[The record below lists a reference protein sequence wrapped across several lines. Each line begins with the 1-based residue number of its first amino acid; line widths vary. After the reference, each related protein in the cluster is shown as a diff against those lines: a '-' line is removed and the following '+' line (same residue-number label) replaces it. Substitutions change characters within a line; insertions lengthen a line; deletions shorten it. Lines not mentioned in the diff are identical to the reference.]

1 MDIVIENSDIFNN
14 KKEINSKTV
23 EDILSKIDSA
33 TERRRQYGS
42 MMYFIAQKKDKEM
55 SNEKKM
61 QVIKELNTIF
71 KKVEEIKKNEK
82 KNTEEDED
90 EKQQSI
96 ETVTIVELAK
106 QPNSKGNLLKKY
118 TIQVNAPN
126 YPIAP
131 LDQVNYYL
139 DDIQAYHN
147 MIFAKD
153 DKERAEMYEDM
164 NKYKIK
170 TPQRI
175 VPQGLTMQKVDDK
188 EGITTISNDLS
199 QVAENQKSKGGK
211 KKNKKTKRKNKKR
224 TKTIKRKS
232 K

>member
-14 KKEINSKTV
+14 KKEVNSKTV

-33 TERRRQYGS
+33 TERKRQYGS
-42 MMYFIAQKKDKEM
+42 MIYFIAQKKDKEM
-55 SNEKKM
+55 NNDKKM
-61 QVIKELNTIF
+61 QAIKELNTIF

-82 KNTEEDED
+82 KNTEEDEN

-96 ETVTIVELAK
+96 ETVTMVELAK
-106 QPNSKGNLLKKY
+106 QPNSKGNFLKKY

-147 MIFAKD
+147 MIFAKN

-175 VPQGLTMQKVDDK
+175 VPQGLNMQKVDDK
-188 EGITTISNDLS
+188 DGISVISGDLT
-199 QVAENQKSKGGK
+199 NLSKLKQGGK

-224 TKTIKRKS
+224 TKTIKRKC

>member
-1 MDIVIENSDIFNN
+1 MDIVIENSNIFNN
-14 KKEINSKTV
+14 KKEINSKAV

-55 SNEKKM
+55 NNETKM
-61 QVIKELNTIF
+61 QIIKELNTIF
-71 KKVEEIKKNEK
+71 KKVEEIKKKEN
-82 KNTEEDED
+82 KNTEEEED

-96 ETVTIVELAK
+96 ETVTMVELAK

-188 EGITTISNDLS
+188 EGIALISNDLS
-199 QVAENQKSKGGK
+199 QVKGNKGGK

-224 TKTIKRKS
+224 TKTIKRKC

>member
-1 MDIVIENSDIFNN
+1 MDIVVENSNIFNN
-14 KKEINSKTV
+14 KKEINTKTV

-55 SNEKKM
+55 NNDKKM
-61 QVIKELNTIF
+61 QVIKELNAIF
-71 KKVEEIKKNEK
+71 KRVEEIKKNEK
-82 KNTEEDED
+82 QNTEDDED
-90 EKQQSI
+90 EKKQSI
-96 ETVTIVELAK
+96 ESVTIVELAK
-106 QPNSKGNLLKKY
+106 QPNSKGNFLKKF

-126 YPIAP
+126 YPISP

-139 DDIQAYHN
+139 DDIQSYHD

-170 TPQRI
+170 TPQRV
-175 VPQGLTMQKVDDK
+175 VPQELTMQKVDDK
-188 EGITTISNDLS
+188 KGIHLISSDLS
-199 QVAENQKSKGGK
+199 QISNKKGGK
-211 KKNKKTKRKNKKR
+211 NKNKKTRRKNKKR
-224 TKTIKRKS
+224 TKSIKIKS
-232 K
+232 N

>member
-1 MDIVIENSDIFNN
+1 MDIVIENSNIFNN
-14 KKEINSKTV
+14 KKEINSKAV

-55 SNEKKM
+55 NNEKKM
-61 QVIKELNTIF
+61 QIIKELNTIF
-71 KKVEEIKKNEK
+71 KKVEEIKKKEN
-82 KNTEEDED
+82 KNTEEEED

-96 ETVTIVELAK
+96 ETVTMVELAK
-106 QPNSKGNLLKKY
+106 QPNSKGNFLKKY

-147 MIFAKD
+147 MIFAKN

-188 EGITTISNDLS
+188 DGIALISNDLS
-199 QVAENQKSKGGK
+199 NLKKGGK

-224 TKTIKRKS
+224 TKTIKRKC